1 MGIGYE
7 LERGIRKGKRIKRRT
22 EREKGMRKKREN
34 ERIKVD
40 REWETKNGKVETA
53 RGEWGWEIGKETA
66 AGQGKEEEK

>member
-40 REWETKNGKVETA
+40 REWEGTMGK
-53 RGEWGWEIGKETA
+53 
-66 AGQGKEEEK
+66 